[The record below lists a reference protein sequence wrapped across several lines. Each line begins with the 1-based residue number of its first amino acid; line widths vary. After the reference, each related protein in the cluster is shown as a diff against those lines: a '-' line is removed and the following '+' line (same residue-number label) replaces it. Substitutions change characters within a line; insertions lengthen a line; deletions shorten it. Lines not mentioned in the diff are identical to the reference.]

1 MSTDLLTRMMTAFVF
16 LAVMIT
22 GIFYSIN
29 SLFLLFLLIN
39 ILAIWEYQTLIDLY
53 PVNNHPLP
61 FEEKMIITTVSGIIY
76 TVVGGACLGLI
87 SIQNVAWVLP
97 IVSFLFIKE
106 LFSGAPNPFIR
117 LSLNLTGILYL
128 TLPLAL
134 VNGIANYGDEFTPV
148 RILGILLLI
157 SVNDTGA
164 YFAGRQF
171 GKTKLFERVSPKKT
185 WEGSIGGAI
194 AVFIVMYLVD
204 NILGGFTSTEWLG
217 IAIIAII
224 FGGIGDLIES
234 LLKRSLGVKDSGNIL
249 PGHGGILDRF
259 DAFIFAIP
267 FIFSFLYLW

>member
-1 MSTDLLTRMMTAFVF
+1 MSSDLLTRMMTAAVF
-16 LAVMIT
+16 LTVMIT

-39 ILAIWEYQTLIDLY
+39 ILAIWEYLTLIDRY

-61 FEEKMIITTVSGIIY
+61 LEEKMIMTTVSGIIY
-76 TVVGGACLGLI
+76 AVLGGACLGLI

-97 IVSFLFIKE
+97 ILSALFIKE

-117 LSLNLTGILYL
+117 LSLNLTGILYI

-134 VNGIANYGDEFTPV
+134 VNGIANYEYSFEPV

-164 YFAGRQF
+164 YFAGRRF

-185 WEGSIGGAI
+185 WEGSAGGAV
-194 AVFIVMYLVD
+194 AVFIVMFLVD
-204 NILGGFTSTEWLG
+204 QILGGFTTTEWFG